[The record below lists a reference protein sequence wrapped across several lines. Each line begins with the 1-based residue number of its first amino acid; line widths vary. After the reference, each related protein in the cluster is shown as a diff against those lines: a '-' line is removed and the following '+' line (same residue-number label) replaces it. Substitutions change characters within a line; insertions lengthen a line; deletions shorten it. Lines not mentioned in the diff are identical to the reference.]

1 VTDFTEN
8 VMTSLKISA
17 LLAGAALLSVLTFGP
32 AHALT
37 MMQAPVDSNGQ
48 NFADPDSKT
57 QNNFSSGQGG
67 SQDTSRGLH
76 FSVGPGTS
84 TIGPNNQPGVDGPA
98 RLTDPSSPYYNP
110 PRYFGP
116 GMPR

>member
-1 VTDFTEN
+1 
-8 VMTSLKISA
+8 MTSTKFLGIKLSA
-17 LLAGAALLSVLTFGP
+17 LLAGAALVSVLAIGS

-37 MMQAPVDSNGQ
+37 VTQAPVDSNGQ
-48 NFADPDSKT
+48 NFADPDDRV
-57 QNNFSSGQGG
+57 QNNFSGGQD
-67 SQDTSRGLH
+67 SQDSSRGIH
-76 FSVGPGTS
+76 FSVRPGGSSMGPS
-84 TIGPNNQPGVDGPA
+84 NQPGIDGPA